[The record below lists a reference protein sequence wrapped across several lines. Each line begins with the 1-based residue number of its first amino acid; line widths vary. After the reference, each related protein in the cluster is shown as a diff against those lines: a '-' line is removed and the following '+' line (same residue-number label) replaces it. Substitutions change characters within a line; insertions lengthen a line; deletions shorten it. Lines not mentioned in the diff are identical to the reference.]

1 MKLIKLAVLLGLVF
15 MAYQKWYAVKPLESH
30 VLTSVPV
37 KVHMLPNPKALHKNS
52 GQVSVETITTQKQA
66 QEPLVLSV
74 IAYSSQFE
82 TIDEEDITELSFD
95 DTNTLA
101 KKFKEMQGTDEL
113 KLTRGYIEH
122 GGQRG
127 YEISMDMGKDLG
139 TLVQHAYAY
148 NNHLLILTA
157 SYDDN
162 GQNHRTAEA
171 FLNSVEF
178 L

>member
-95 DTNTLA
+95 DTNTLV
-101 KKFKEMQGTDEL
+101 KSL
-113 KLTRGYIEH
+113 KRCRE
-122 GGQRG
+122 QM
-127 YEISMDMGKDLG
+127 S
-139 TLVQHAYAY
+139 
-148 NNHLLILTA
+148 
-157 SYDDN
+157 
-162 GQNHRTAEA
+162 
-171 FLNSVEF
+171 
-178 L
+178 